1 MTEGEKVDIIKK
13 KTKRDDCMSKKK
25 TTAILVFLALLLC
38 ACSHSE
44 ESKKE
49 TAQEEVFKSYEA
61 VVLEPTALGNE
72 VIGDDVVSVDVSNKN
87 QGYVIATYQGEMEKA
102 MVQITGSD
110 GVDYRY
116 YLNEQEDAVLPF
128 VCDSGSY
135 SITAYENIEGT
146 QYSFLWVE
154 QLEVELE
161 DSQLPFLYPNQYINF
176 NSESQAV
183 AKAKE
188 LDVDMETSLDT
199 IQAIYDYVIT
209 NVEYDDE
216 KAANVQSGYLPV
228 VDETLKTGKG
238 ICFDYAALM
247 TAMLRSRGIPTK
259 LVIGYTAD
267 IYHAWINVYTKEQG
281 WIDNII
287 KFDGEQWQMMDPTFA
302 ASNDKEETADYT
314 SDKSNY
320 IEKYVH

>member
-1 MTEGEKVDIIKK
+1 M
-13 KTKRDDCMSKKK
+13 
-25 TTAILVFLALLLC
+25 
-38 ACSHSE
+38 
-44 ESKKE
+44 
-49 TAQEEVFKSYEA
+49 
-61 VVLEPTALGNE
+61 
-72 VIGDDVVSVDVSNKN
+72 
-87 QGYVIATYQGEMEKA
+87 
-102 MVQITGSD
+102 
-110 GVDYRY
+110 
-116 YLNEQEDAVLPF
+116 
-128 VCDSGSY
+128 
-135 SITAYENIEGT
+135 
-146 QYSFLWVE
+146 E

-188 LDVDMETSLDT
+188 LDVNMETSLDT

-216 KAANVQSGYLPV
+216 KAATVQSGYLPV

-302 ASNDKEETADYT
+302 ASNDKKETADYT